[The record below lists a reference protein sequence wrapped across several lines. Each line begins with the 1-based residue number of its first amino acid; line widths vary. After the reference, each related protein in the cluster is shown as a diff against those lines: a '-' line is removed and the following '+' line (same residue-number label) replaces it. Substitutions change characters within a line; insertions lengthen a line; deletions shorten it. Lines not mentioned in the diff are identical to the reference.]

1 MAAAAKE
8 EATGRCRWSSPP
20 RTSPRGRPRG
30 AASLMRPSAQGGGE
44 VGAQRCERGRGL
56 REPDCV
62 DACAG
67 CHRSSWRGVRGSAA
81 RLRCGRGH
89 EMASGVIVSTDKSA
103 RTAAGDVAT
112 DKGQGGRACSPA
124 PTRPRDCRG
133 DHCLR
138 RKVRAN
144 GRGGGCLG
152 KAARGE
158 GKRGGRPRG
167 DVSFVYEAART
178 IVWRTVTDDV
188 TAGKEHGPPLQTQ
201 PQDGHCGHRLNEA
214 TGGPRGASFL
224 WTRPRKG
231 REARTRR
238 REPQGRL

>member
-1 MAAAAKE
+1 MSLPTRPQERRGAGGASPRTPPRDRREGTSSPWTRPRGRPWAMSSRTWSRRGGDEGVAAAAKE
-8 EATGRCRWSSPP
+8 ETTGRCRWSSPP

-67 CHRSSWRGVRGSAA
+67 CHRSSRRGVRGSAA

-133 DHCLR
+133 DRWGSLPPQKSPR
-138 RKVRAN
+138 
-144 GRGGGCLG
+144 
-152 KAARGE
+152 E
-158 GKRGGRPRG
+158 RP
-167 DVSFVYEAART
+167 
-178 IVWRTVTDDV
+178 W
-188 TAGKEHGPPLQTQ
+188 
-201 PQDGHCGHRLNEA
+201 
-214 TGGPRGASFL
+214 
-224 WTRPRKG
+224 
-231 REARTRR
+231 
-238 REPQGRL
+238 GRLPW